1 MTAATLDPAPARSRI
16 DVAEV
21 RQAVRQAGTS
31 FFWGMRLLPRD
42 RREAAY
48 AVYAFCRA
56 VDDVADG
63 TETESRKLDR
73 LERWRTEV
81 DRIYRG
87 QPQTAATRVLASYRD
102 RFQLPREEFH
112 AVIDGM
118 AVDARGGLVAPSFA
132 DLQRYCRQVAGAV
145 GMLTMQIFGAG
156 DPQATAYRKH
166 EIAVALG
173 EALQFTNILRDQA
186 GDGADGRLY
195 LPEDLLAEAGVTT
208 RDPLAVLTDAKRT
221 AACARLAEKARQ
233 RYAEV
238 RGQLAE
244 LHPASARP
252 CRIMLEVY
260 ARLLAQLEA
269 EGFPGDRRVRLSK
282 PVKTWTALS
291 TAFSGR

>member
-1 MTAATLDPAPARSRI
+1 MTAATFDPAPAHSHWDI
-16 DVAEV
+16 GEV
-21 RQAVRQAGTS
+21 RQVVRAAGTS
-31 FFWGMRLLPRD
+31 FFWGMRLLPRE

-63 TETESRKLDR
+63 NETQTRKLDR
-73 LERWRTEV
+73 LDSWRAEV
-81 DRIYRG
+81 NRIYRG
-87 QPQTAATRVLASYRD
+87 RPQTATTRVLASYRD
-102 RFQLPREEFH
+102 RFSLPREEFH

-118 AVDARGGLVAPSFA
+118 AVDARGGLVAPTFA
-132 DLQRYCRQVAGAV
+132 ELRDYCRQVAGAV
-145 GMLTMQIFGAG
+145 GMLTMQIFGDG

-186 GDGADGRLY
+186 GDGAEGRLY
-195 LPEDLLAEAGVTT
+195 LPSDLLADAGVDA
-208 RDPLAVLTDAKRT
+208 RDAAGVLADPNRIG
-221 AACARLAEKARQ
+221 ACRALAEQARR

-238 RGQLAE
+238 RTQLAE

-260 ARLLAQLEA
+260 ARLLTQLEA

-282 PVKTWTALS
+282 PVKTWTALR
-291 TAFSGR
+291 AALDGR

>member
-1 MTAATLDPAPARSRI
+1 MTAATLDPAPQRSRL

-21 RQAVRQAGTS
+21 RRAVRAAGTS

-63 TETESRKLDR
+63 PEGERIKLDR
-73 LERWRTEV
+73 LDRWRTEV

-87 QPQTAATRVLASYRD
+87 QPQTATTRVLASYRD
-102 RFQLPREEFH
+102 RFHLPREEFH

-132 DLQRYCRQVAGAV
+132 ELQQYCRQVAGAV

-156 DPQATAYRKH
+156 DAHATAYRKH

-186 GDGADGRLY
+186 GDGAEGRLY
-195 LPEDLLAEAGVTT
+195 LPAELLAETGIAARDPAGV
-208 RDPLAVLTDAKRT
+208 LADANRP
-221 AACARLAEKARQ
+221 AACARLAEQARH
-233 RYAEV
+233 RFAEV
-238 RGQLAE
+238 RGLLAE
-244 LHPASARP
+244 LHPSSARP

-260 ARLLAQLEA
+260 ARLLSQLEA

-282 PVKTWTALS
+282 PVKTWTALT
-291 TAFSGR
+291 TALTGR

>member
-1 MTAATLDPAPARSRI
+1 MTAATLDPAPQRSRL

-21 RQAVRQAGTS
+21 RRAVRAAGTS

-63 TETESRKLDR
+63 RETERRKLDR

-87 QPQTAATRVLASYRD
+87 QPQTASTRVLASYRD
-102 RFQLPREEFH
+102 RFRLPREEFH

-118 AVDARGGLVAPSFA
+118 AVDARGGLVAPSLA
-132 DLQRYCRQVAGAV
+132 ELQQYCRQVAGAV
-145 GMLTMQIFGAG
+145 GMLTIQIFGAG
-156 DPQATAYRKH
+156 DPNATAYRKH
-166 EIAVALG
+166 EIAVGLG

-186 GDGADGRLY
+186 ADGAEGRLY
-195 LPEDLLAEAGVTT
+195 LPDELLAAAGVAA
-208 RDPLAVLTDAKRT
+208 RDPAGVLADGNRAT
-221 AACARLAEKARQ
+221 ACMRLAERARR

-238 RGQLAE
+238 RGLLAE
-244 LHPASARP
+244 LHPRTARP

-260 ARLLAQLEA
+260 ARLLDQLEA

-282 PVKTWTALS
+282 PVKTWTAFR
-291 TAFSGR
+291 TALSGR

>member
-1 MTAATLDPAPARSRI
+1 MTAATLDPAPQRSRL
-16 DVAEV
+16 DVAEGRRV
-21 RQAVRQAGTS
+21 VRQAGTS
-31 FFWGMRLLPRD
+31 FFWGMRLLPRA

-63 TETESRKLDR
+63 PQTESRKLDR
-73 LERWRTEV
+73 LDRWRTEV

-87 QPQTAATRVLASYRD
+87 QPQTATTRVLASYRD

-118 AVDARGGLVAPSFA
+118 AVDARGGLIAPGFA
-132 DLQRYCRQVAGAV
+132 ELQQYCRQVAGAV
-145 GMLTMQIFGAG
+145 GMLTMQIFGAD
-156 DPQATAYRKH
+156 DPEATAYRKH

-186 GDGADGRLY
+186 GDGAEGRLY
-195 LPEDLLAEAGVTT
+195 LPEELLAEAGVTA
-208 RDPLAVLTDAKRT
+208 RDPAGVLADANRGF
-221 AACARLAEKARQ
+221 ACQRLAELARQ
-233 RYAEV
+233 RFSEV
-238 RGQLAE
+238 RGLLAE
-244 LHPASARP
+244 LHPRSARP

-260 ARLLAQLEA
+260 ARLLTQLET
-269 EGFPGDRRVRLSK
+269 EGFPSDRRVRLSK

-291 TAFSGR
+291 TAVGGR

>member
-1 MTAATLDPAPARSRI
+1 MTAATLAPAPQRSRL

-21 RQAVRQAGTS
+21 RRAVRAAGTS

-63 TETESRKLDR
+63 PEGERIKLDR

-87 QPQTAATRVLASYRD
+87 QPQTATTRVLASYRD

-118 AVDARGGLVAPSFA
+118 TVDARGGLVAPSFA
-132 DLQRYCRQVAGAV
+132 ELQQYCRQVAGAV

-156 DPQATAYRKH
+156 DPEATAYRKH

-195 LPEDLLAEAGVTT
+195 LPAELLAETGVAARDPAGV
-208 RDPLAVLTDAKRT
+208 LADANRP
-221 AACARLAEKARQ
+221 AACARLGEQARQ
-233 RYAEV
+233 RFAEV
-238 RGQLAE
+238 RGLLSE
-244 LHPASARP
+244 LHPRSARP

-260 ARLLAQLEA
+260 ARLLTQLEA

-291 TAFSGR
+291 TALAGR

>member
-1 MTAATLDPAPARSRI
+1 MTAATLDPAPQRSRL

-21 RQAVRQAGTS
+21 RRAVRAAGTS

-63 TETESRKLDR
+63 PEGERIKLDR
-73 LERWRTEV
+73 LDRWRTEV

-87 QPQTAATRVLASYRD
+87 QPQTATTRVLASYRD
-102 RFQLPREEFH
+102 RFHLPREEFH

-118 AVDARGGLVAPSFA
+118 TVDARGGLVAPSFA
-132 DLQRYCRQVAGAV
+132 ELQQYCRQVAGAV

-156 DPQATAYRKH
+156 DAQATAYRKH

-186 GDGADGRLY
+186 GDGAEGRLY
-195 LPEDLLAEAGVTT
+195 LPAELLAETGIAARDPAGV
-208 RDPLAVLTDAKRT
+208 LADANRP
-221 AACARLAEKARQ
+221 AACARLAEQARQ
-233 RYAEV
+233 RFAEV
-238 RGQLAE
+238 RGLLAE
-244 LHPASARP
+244 LHPRSARP

-260 ARLLAQLEA
+260 ARLLSQLEA

-291 TAFSGR
+291 TALTGR

>member
-21 RQAVRQAGTS
+21 RRTVRQAGTS

-63 TETESRKLDR
+63 TEIESRKLDR

-87 QPQTAATRVLASYRD
+87 QAQTATTRVLASYRD
-102 RFQLPREEFH
+102 RFMLPREEFH

-118 AVDARGGLVAPSFA
+118 AVDARGGLVAPSFPE
-132 DLQRYCRQVAGAV
+132 LQQYCRQVAGAV
-145 GMLTMQIFGAG
+145 GMLTMQIFGAD
-156 DPQATAYRKH
+156 DPAATAYRKH

-186 GDGADGRLY
+186 DDGAEGRLY
-195 LPEDLLAEAGVTT
+195 LPENLLAETGVAARDPAGVLA
-208 RDPLAVLTDAKRT
+208 DPNRPD
-221 AACARLAEKARQ
+221 ACARLAEKARQ
-233 RYAEV
+233 RYGEV
-238 RGQLAE
+238 RGMLAE

-260 ARLLAQLEA
+260 ARLLTQLEA

-282 PVKTWTALS
+282 PAKTWTALS
-291 TAFSGR
+291 TAFARR

>member
-1 MTAATLDPAPARSRI
+1 MTAATLHPAPSRSRLDI
-16 DVAEV
+16 VEV
-21 RQAVRQAGTS
+21 RRAVRKAGTS

-81 DRIYRG
+81 DRIFRG
-87 QPQTAATRVLASYRD
+87 QPQTPTTRVLASYRE
-102 RFQLPREEFH
+102 RFALPREEFH

-118 AVDARGGLVAPSFA
+118 TVDARGGLVAPAFA
-132 DLQRYCRQVAGAV
+132 ELQQYCRQVAGAV
-145 GMLTMQIFGAG
+145 GMLTMQIFAAG
-156 DPQATAYRKH
+156 DPHATAFRKH

-186 GDGADGRLY
+186 GDGAEGRLY
-195 LPEDLLAEAGVTT
+195 LPEELLAEAGVGP
-208 RDPLAVLTDAKRT
+208 RDAAGVLADPNRT
-221 AACARLAEKARQ
+221 AACRALAEQARR
-233 RYAEV
+233 RYAEG
-238 RGQLAE
+238 RALLAE

-260 ARLLAQLEA
+260 ARLLAELEA
-269 EGFPGDRRVRLSK
+269 QDFPGDRRVTLSK
-282 PVKTWTALS
+282 PAKTWTALR
-291 TAFSGR
+291 TAVAGH

>member
-1 MTAATLDPAPARSRI
+1 MTAATLDLAPARSRL
-16 DVAEV
+16 DVVEV
-21 RQAVRQAGTS
+21 RRAVRAAGTS

-63 TETESRKLDR
+63 PEIESRKLDR
-73 LERWRTEV
+73 LECWRTEV

-87 QPQTAATRVLASYRD
+87 QPQTATTRVLASYRD
-102 RFQLPREEFH
+102 RFALPREEFH

-118 AVDARGGLVAPSFA
+118 TVDARGGLVAPSFA
-132 DLQRYCRQVAGAV
+132 ELQQYCRQVAGAV

-156 DPQATAYRKH
+156 DPQATIARKH

-186 GDGADGRLY
+186 GDGAQRRLY
-195 LPEDLLAEAGVTT
+195 LPEELLDEAGVAA
-208 RDPLAVLTDAKRT
+208 REPAGVLADPNRVH
-221 AACARLAEKARQ
+221 ACARLAEQARQ

-238 RGQLAE
+238 RGLLAE
-244 LHPASARP
+244 LHPRSARP

-269 EGFPGDRRVRLSK
+269 EGFPGDRRVTLAK
-282 PVKTWTALS
+282 PAKTWTALR
-291 TAFSGR
+291 TALAGK

>member
-1 MTAATLDPAPARSRI
+1 MTAATLDPAPQRSRL

-21 RQAVRQAGTS
+21 RQTVRAAGTS

-63 TETESRKLDR
+63 GESQTRKLDR

-87 QPQTAATRVLASYRD
+87 QPQTATTRVLASYRD

-132 DLQRYCRQVAGAV
+132 ELQQYCRQVAGAV
-145 GMLTMQIFGAG
+145 GMLTMQIFGA
-156 DPQATAYRKH
+156 DDAQASAYRKH

-186 GDGADGRLY
+186 GDGAEGRLY
-195 LPEDLLAEAGVTT
+195 LPEELLAEAGVAA
-208 RDPLAVLTDAKRT
+208 RAPAHVLADPNRVH
-221 AACARLAEKARQ
+221 ACRRLAEQARQ
-233 RYAEV
+233 RFAEV
-238 RGQLAE
+238 RDLLAE
-244 LHPASARP
+244 LHPRSARP

-260 ARLLAQLEA
+260 ARLLTQLEA

-282 PVKTWTALS
+282 PVKTWTALG
-291 TAFSGR
+291 TALSGR